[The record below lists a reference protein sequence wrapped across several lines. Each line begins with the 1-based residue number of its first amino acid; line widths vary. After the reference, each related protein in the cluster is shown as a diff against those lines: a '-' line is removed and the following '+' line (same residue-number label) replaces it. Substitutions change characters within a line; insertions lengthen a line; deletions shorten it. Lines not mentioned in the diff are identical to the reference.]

1 MKVTGHGL
9 TRRHFIAGSA
19 VLGAAALTGVATAI
33 SRAQTTRCDLL
44 IYGSTVAAFAAAIQ
58 ARRMG
63 ASVIILSPEPTL
75 GGMTTSGLGWTDIKF
90 AEAIGGLAREF
101 YERLYTHYSTESA
114 WISPEVRSEYEKVRA
129 QPGPVIAHDS
139 GTFWNFEPSAA
150 SAVLETWLSETD
162 VRVVYERLDRARGVS
177 LNSNRIEAI
186 RTEGGSAYSAATYI
200 DATYEG
206 DLMAAAGVPH
216 RVGRE
221 SQAEFGEEHAGVRY
235 NPIHFEGISP
245 YRGEGDE
252 ALLTYIAGTGTTA
265 QSGQADALVQ
275 AYCFRLSMSWDENNQ
290 VPLVKPEGYRSS
302 DFELMYRYLQRN
314 PDALPFTTKTP
325 IPNRKLD
332 ANNGGPFGFDFVNGN
347 RTSSGGSWADA
358 SYAKR
363 DQVWRAHKHYQM
375 SYLWAVNTEERVPAA
390 VRDEAN
396 RWRLA
401 ADEFTGSNGWPE
413 QLYVREARRMEGM
426 NTITEHHLV
435 DPARVGQIDSVGMGS
450 YSMDSHA
457 LRRVVVDGQLCTEGS
472 FYQRLDGP
480 WQIPYGAMVP
490 RRGSVE
496 NLLVTCAVSSTH
508 AAYGSLRM
516 EPTFMIM
523 GQAAATAAVLA
534 IDAGVSAQ
542 DLGYDSLAAQ
552 LTRDG
557 QVLASAA

>member
-1 MKVTGHGL
+1 MKKTEHGL
-9 TRRHFIAGSA
+9 SRRQVLTGAAI
-19 VLGAAALTGVATAI
+19 LGAAAVTGLAVSIPGA
-33 SRAQTTRCDLL
+33 RTTRSDLL
-44 IYGSTVAAFAAAIQ
+44 VYGSTVAALGAAIQ

-63 ASVIILSPEPTL
+63 ASVIVLSPEPTL

-101 YERLYTHYSTESA
+101 YERLYNHYSAESA

-129 QPGPVIAHDS
+129 QHGPVIEHDS
-139 GTFWNFEPSAA
+139 RTFWTFEPNAA
-150 SAVLETWLSETD
+150 SAVLEKWLSEDD
-162 VRVVYERLDRARGVS
+162 VRVVYKRLDRDRGVS
-177 LNSNRIEAI
+177 LGSHRIEAI
-186 RTEGGSAYSAATYI
+186 RTEDGSAYSAVSYI

-235 NPIHFEGISP
+235 NPTHFEGVSP
-245 YRGEGDE
+245 YRGDGDKT
-252 ALLTYIAGTGTTA
+252 LLTYVAGTGTTA
-265 QSGQADALVQ
+265 EIGQADALVQ
-275 AYCFRLSMSWDENNQ
+275 AYCFRLSMSWDRDNQ
-290 VPLVKPEGYRSS
+290 VPLVRPEGYRSD
-302 DFELMYRYLQRN
+302 DFELMYRYLERN
-314 PDALPFTTKTP
+314 SEARPFTTNTP

-332 ANNGGPFGFDFVNGN
+332 ANNGGPFGFDFINGN
-347 RTSSGGSWADA
+347 RTSSGVSWAEA
-358 SYAKR
+358 SYAER
-363 DQVWRAHKHYQM
+363 DKVWQAHKQYQM
-375 SYLWAVNTEERVPAA
+375 SYLWAVNTEQRVPTAI
-390 VRDEAN
+390 REEAN
-396 RWRLA
+396 QWRLA
-401 ADEFTGSNGWPE
+401 ADEFTSSNGWPT

-426 NTITEHHLV
+426 NTITEHYMV
-435 DPARVGQIDSVGMGS
+435 DPARVGEIDSVGMGS

-472 FYQRLDGP
+472 FYRLLDGP

-534 IDAGVSAQ
+534 IDAGVSSQ
-542 DLGYDSLAAQ
+542 DLSYDSLAVE

-557 QVLASAA
+557 QVLTRA